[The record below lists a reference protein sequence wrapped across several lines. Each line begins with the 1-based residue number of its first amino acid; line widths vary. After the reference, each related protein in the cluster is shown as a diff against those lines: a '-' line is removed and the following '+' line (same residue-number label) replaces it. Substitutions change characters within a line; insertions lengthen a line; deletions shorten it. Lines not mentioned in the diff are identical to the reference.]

1 MICKN
6 WMLVWTGSIVLEGP
20 PGDVAADLA
29 PSNLPLEEFV
39 LKTTAVCAISCRYA
53 HGYVALTYQ

>member
-6 WMLVWTGSIVLEGP
+6 WMLVCTGSIVLEGS

-29 PSNLPLEEFV
+29 PSNLSS
-39 LKTTAVCAISCRYA
+39 K
-53 HGYVALTYQ
+53 